1 MKDFVMAARESIS
14 IPNVA
19 EPADLRAGSQCIRTG
34 DLLFISGQISMDKGE
49 LVGPNDALEQCRQC
63 LRHIESYVTTA
74 GGTLDDV
81 VSLDIFLTDIRY
93 RPAAGQARAEFFTA
107 PGPSATLVGGVDL
120 AFEGLLVEI
129 SARAVLS

>member
-1 MKDFVMAARESIS
+1 MTARESIS
-14 IPNVA
+14 IPDVA
-19 EPADLRAGSQCIRTG
+19 EPTDARAGSQCIRKG
-34 DLLFISGQISMDKGE
+34 NLLFISGQISIDNGE
-49 LVGPNDALEQCRQC
+49 LVGPNDPLEQCRQC
-63 LRHIESYVTTA
+63 LRHIESYVKAA

-93 RPAAGQARAEFFTA
+93 RPAAGEARAEFFNA

>member
-1 MKDFVMAARESIS
+1 MAARENIT
-14 IPNVA
+14 IGNVA
-19 EPADLRAGSQCIRTG
+19 EPPDARAGSQCIRKG
-34 DLLFISGQISMDKGE
+34 DLLFISGQISMDNGE
-49 LVGPNDALEQCRQC
+49 LVGPNDPLEQCRQC
-63 LRHIESYVTTA
+63 LRHIESYVTAA

-93 RPAAGQARAEFFTA
+93 RPAAGQSRIEFFNE
-107 PGPSATLVGGVDL
+107 PGPSATVVGGVDL